1 MNKIGITLILDE
13 VGRVLIPSALCK
25 SINAQPGDK
34 FSIQV
39 KDGNIV
45 ISKKESVS
53 YATLIR
59 KMDKQRRIVIPKEII
74 DHNNFEYESEFYL
87 STENDVLILTPA
99 KIKCI
104 FCNNKAIIHYK
115 SKGICIECLNK
126 IKGVGRV
133 WNH

>member
-1 MNKIGITLILDE
+1 MNKIGITLRLDE
-13 VGRVLIPSALCK
+13 VGRVLIPSALCE

-74 DHNNFEYESEFYL
+74 DHNNFEYDSEFYL
-87 STENDVLILTPA
+87 STDKDVLILTPA

-104 FCNNKAIIHYK
+104 FCNNKSIIHYK

-133 WNH
+133 